1 MISPQ
6 TRKALGMGEHLA
18 ALLREGGASTRELA
32 LPCDTDL
39 EDLRGFLPR
48 WHPAKG
54 GQTKGDASRILRFAD
69 PVALGHPEKGFNR
82 IGTDRQADVIEP
94 SGRGGVEL
102 RGERGAQLLADGDRG
117 DGVDERFALRQSGRR
132 EPLGFENLLALE

>member
-6 TRKALGMGEHLA
+6 TLQALGMGEHLA
-18 ALLREGGASTRELA
+18 ALFREGGESTRALA

-39 EDLRGFLPR
+39 EDLHGFLPR
-48 WHPAKG
+48 WNSAKG

-94 SGRGGVEL
+94 
-102 RGERGAQLLADGDRG
+102 
-117 DGVDERFALRQSGRR
+117 
-132 EPLGFENLLALE
+132 